1 MAKDKK
7 YYEHEMLVAGT
18 LLFIENTDK
27 EKLAEFLISL
37 QESVDQLGKNN
48 KSFVLAY
55 QKLQSTI
62 TAQELI
68 IKRLKEAGE
77 NIRQEAVT
85 QEPFSSD
92 KTYSYLEIW
101 DDLIN
106 ELGEK

>member
-1 MAKDKK
+1 MIEAVDREKYDAMQRAKQ
-7 YYEHEMLVAGT
+7 
-18 LLFIENTDK
+18 LLSD
-27 EKLAEFLISL
+27 EFD
-37 QESVDQLGKNN
+37 E
-48 KSFVLAY
+48 
-55 QKLQSTI
+55 LQSTI